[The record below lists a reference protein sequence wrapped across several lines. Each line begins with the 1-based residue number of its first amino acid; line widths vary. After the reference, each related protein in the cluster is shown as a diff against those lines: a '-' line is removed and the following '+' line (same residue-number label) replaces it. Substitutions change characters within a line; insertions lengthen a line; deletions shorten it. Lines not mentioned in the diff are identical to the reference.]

1 MAQMESWDCCRLLQ
15 KLIFILIVHLIRLQ
29 HVGEGGRGKRSY
41 VYMQSLS
48 MYISRNI
55 LNICP
60 DIQNGRNKYLMPKIY
75 ILSAKFISF
84 NIHVCSLH
92 PSLWIE
98 VPYSFLFDKTKDIY
112 IPNSKIS
119 EIIIQHSIIIY
130 WR

>member
-1 MAQMESWDCCRLLQ
+1 MELWDCCCLLQ

-29 HVGEGGRGKRSY
+29 RPGGGGARGSS
-41 VYMQSLS
+41 VYMHSL
-48 MYISRNI
+48 YIYIFRKS

-60 DIQNGRNKYLMPKIY
+60 DIQSGRNKYLMPKIY
-75 ILSAKFISF
+75 ILSARFISF
-84 NIHVCSLH
+84 NIHVSSLH
-92 PSLWIE
+92 SSVWIE
-98 VPYSFLFDKTKDIY
+98 VPYSFLFDKAQDIY